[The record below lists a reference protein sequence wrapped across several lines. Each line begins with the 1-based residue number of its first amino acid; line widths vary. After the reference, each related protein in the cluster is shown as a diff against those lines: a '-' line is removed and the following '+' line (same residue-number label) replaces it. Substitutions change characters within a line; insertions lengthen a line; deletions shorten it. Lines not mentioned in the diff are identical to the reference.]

1 MRKGRVYVDPM
12 LFDPTLTDPI
22 TEEYIG
28 SDDKPLDISA
38 LILGIAS
45 VIAAA
50 FIPVAAYPCG
60 VVGLIYCAR
69 HKRRKRITL
78 SLILCIIGIVTAAV
92 HNVVMTVYLTRL
104 LERLAY

>member
-1 MRKGRVYVDPM
+1 MRKGRVYMDPII
-12 LFDPTLTDPI
+12 FDPSFTDPI

-28 SDDKPLDISA
+28 SDEKPLDVSA

-45 VIAAA
+45 VIASA

-78 SLILCIIGIVTAAV
+78 SLILCIVGVVTAAV
-92 HNVVMTVYLTRL
+92 HNVAMTVYLTRL
-104 LERLAY
+104 LEGLGT